1 MGRDRKEDRF
11 RIMAGNTVLVQV
23 MMGEKDA
30 EEVAMG
36 RTSAG
41 MAAVRDGHSTA
52 QSMVKDGQDQD
63 VGGGL
68 DREEGTGRIK
78 ECWRSGRFG
87 YLASRRRS

>member
-52 QSMVKDGQDQD
+52 QSIYG
-63 VGGGL
+63 
-68 DREEGTGRIK
+68 EGWTGPGCGRRRTGRG
-78 ECWRSGRFG
+78 GRNRKDKG
-87 YLASRRRS
+87 VLA